1 MFLILLRKSPVS
13 LIYESP
19 SCITGLRWWS
29 KNSETFS
36 VGVPQ
41 FEITGL
47 PGTSYNLLWILGR
60 RYIFP
65 RLVVFLYLYVKCW
78 SSFSDI
84 IPLAFKDLKKMIAF
98 FYKFRKYFVF
108 KLNTLINILIAK
120 LDFCFLNIV
129 VSIPNDY
136 TRSFVSSLYHYIRI
150 ISQWSCSIP
159 LFLWEVGIF

>member
-1 MFLILLRKSPVS
+1 MHFPFMQCFSKCLQTSLMWYTWLKTNTSAVTKMEFSGIAFMFLILLRKSPVS

-84 IPLAFKDLKKMIAF
+84 IPLAFKDLKKWLLFSTSSESILS
-98 FYKFRKYFVF
+98 
-108 KLNTLINILIAK
+108 LNSTLL
-120 LDFCFLNIV
+120 
-129 VSIPNDY
+129 
-136 TRSFVSSLYHYIRI
+136 
-150 ISQWSCSIP
+150 
-159 LFLWEVGIF
+159 